1 MEELRFAEFTRA
13 DDYETDPDYETGSD
27 YETESDYEMEINNKG
42 NLGYEIGSDW
52 KVQVN
57 RKKRSDL
64 KVQSSKNSY
73 TTTQKISQDSANTN
87 KRSSSIPAAV
97 LCNER
102 ATRIRNSLKEFSNFL
117 RLKKISAAILENLSS
132 IIDEFEAEVM
142 KIKDEDLKE
151 INRCFEKISIVC
163 QKKKN
168 IEDQCTKIFDFCRDH
183 SLDNFLDSYELIKKL
198 ICTLREIS
206 SLYDYGDYF
215 ISIENDEAKICKK
228 DGYDQDFFM

>member
-1 MEELRFAEFTRA
+1 MEGLRFAEFTRA
-13 DDYETDPDYETGSD
+13 DDYETEP
-27 YETESDYEMEINNKG
+27 DYEMEINNKA
-42 NLGYEIGSDW
+42 NLKYEIGSDW
-52 KVQVN
+52 KVRVN

-64 KVQSSKNSY
+64 KVQSSKKSY
-73 TTTQKISQDSANTN
+73 TTNQKISQDSANTN
-87 KRSSSIPAAV
+87 KRSSSIPAAA
-97 LCNER
+97 LCKER
-102 ATRIRNSLKEFSNFL
+102 TTRIRNSLEEFSNFL
-117 RLKKISAAILENLSS
+117 RLKKINAAILESLSS
-132 IIDEFEAEVM
+132 SIDEFEAEIM

-151 INRCFEKISIVC
+151 INQCFEKISIVC

-228 DGYDQDFFM
+228 DGYEQDFFM